1 MNAAVFADV
10 HGRGALCFD
19 LCARWQQHT
28 GEPIDL
34 IMQAG
39 DFGAFPERARLDS
52 ATRRYARRDRTELGF
67 MYHFVGITPEIDAL
81 LAKTDAP
88 LVFVRGNHEDHEWLD
103 RLETASRE
111 AIFQV
116 DVYGRVFCL
125 KTGAPYTFE
134 ARGDTLRIMGIG
146 RITPRSRRR
155 AATSVDIQP
164 YERRRLKRNE
174 HEPVDILLT
183 HDRAAEP
190 GTNGMTEIRDYLAL
204 RRPAY
209 HSTGM
214 WAGRARST
222 RTRTAL
228 PPRSNL
234 PTCTGRAMVRLRWA
248 LLVFCAGTARRTIT
262 SVWLMSRGWQDS
274 TNIRG
279 VTHPEG
285 IKM

>member
-52 ATRRYARRDRTELGF
+52 ATRRDARRERTELGF

-111 AIFQV
+111 PIFQV

-183 HDRAAEP
+183 PDRAAEP

-209 HSTGM
+209 HFHGHV
-214 WAGRARST
+214 GG
-222 RTRTAL
+222 
-228 PPRSNL
+228 P
-234 PTCTGRAMVRLRWA
+234 CTIHTDENGVTTTVKLADLHWSRDGSLEVGSFGILRWHGPEDHHFSVVDEPW
-248 LLVFCAGTARRTIT
+248 LAGFNQHTWRYT
-262 SVWLMSRGWQDS
+262 
-274 TNIRG
+274 
-279 VTHPEG
+279 P
-285 IKM
+285 